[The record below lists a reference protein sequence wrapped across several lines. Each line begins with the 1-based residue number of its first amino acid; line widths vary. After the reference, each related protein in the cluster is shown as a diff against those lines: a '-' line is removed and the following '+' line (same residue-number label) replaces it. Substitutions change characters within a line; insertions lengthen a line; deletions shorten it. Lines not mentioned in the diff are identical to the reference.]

1 MAEFYFICI
10 SRSYPRFTN
19 FLQVIDRNRHSLGIH
34 PELVLL
40 RETLV
45 LIQWY
50 QESSVIQDILKVKCS
65 WNSHLSFPIR

>member
-1 MAEFYFICI
+1 MAEFYFICN

-40 RETLV
+40 REAGEFWGFRQKD
-45 LIQWY
+45 LIRDFIKCLAY
-50 QESSVIQDILKVKCS
+50 QY
-65 WNSHLSFPIR
+65 P